1 MMHLLLTRH
10 SFDFDPVTCELD
22 PAQSPYAECYDEYT
36 KKRHEL
42 ARLVGTD
49 MFLWCIPA
57 KHKFDFF
64 ENVKLVEWK
73 IRVSDNRILG
83 FVNDS
88 RWFQYLEGKDDL
100 PRSAFS
106 ASNPPQEKYSV
117 LVEFPLKR
125 EELVSKTVFRFKSS
139 REAEILSEENFSEE
153 KRNGEHP

>member
-1 MMHLLLTRH
+1 MHLLLTRH
-10 SFDFDPVTCELD
+10 SLKFNPLGCELD
-22 PAQSPYAECYDEYT
+22 SAQSPYADCYHDYP

-57 KHKFDFF
+57 SCKFDFF
-64 ENVKLVEWK
+64 EHVKLVEWK
-73 IRVSDNRILG
+73 IRVSDERILG

-106 ASNPPQEKYSV
+106 ASNPPTEKYSI
-117 LVEFPLKR
+117 LVKFPLR
-125 EELVSKTVFRFKSS
+125 RDELVSKTVFRFKSPTD
-139 REAEILSEENFSEE
+139 AEILSEENF
-153 KRNGEHP
+153 PDLLQ